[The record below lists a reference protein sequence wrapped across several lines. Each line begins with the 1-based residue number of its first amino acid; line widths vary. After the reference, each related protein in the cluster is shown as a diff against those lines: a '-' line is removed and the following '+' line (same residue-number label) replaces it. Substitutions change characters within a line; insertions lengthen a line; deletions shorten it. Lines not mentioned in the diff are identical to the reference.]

1 MGSHTKHE
9 EIIICACH
17 STDHQ
22 IIFLYDDDPDW
33 EDVYVHIY
41 LSQSRNFFERL
52 WYGLK
57 YIFGYKSK
65 YGEFDEIILK
75 PQDYIKLQNVV
86 DKLKKEHDK
95 NQF

>member
-1 MGSHTKHE
+1 MRSHTKRE

-22 IIFLYDDDPDW
+22 MVFLYDDDPDW
-33 EDVYVHIY
+33 EDVYVHIH

-52 WYGLK
+52 WHGLK

-65 YGEFDEIILK
+65 YGDFDEMILK